1 MNSTHDPSGRRKII
15 STSGL
20 TLALLLL
27 FLPFVGVS
35 CESPMGSVNAE
46 VSGWDM
52 AVGGKP
58 SVSTTGL
65 FSMGTPAGRDIDSI
79 PVQPLMV
86 LVVVAILCAI
96 LLGVIFRSSLT
107 RAFGAAA
114 ASGLAVFLLISNQI
128 NVTNDFT
135 EKAARDMDS
144 VRTLAA
150 DWVGSRIGFWLTA
163 GVLLLITAY
172 HVAGVAASRRAGSS
186 PPADQGSRLAHPHR
200 SDPPPW

>member
-1 MNSTHDPSGRRKII
+1 MNSTHGPHGHRKLI

-20 TLALLLL
+20 TLTLLLL

-35 CESPMGSVNAE
+35 CESGMGSVNAE

-65 FSMGTPAGRDIDSI
+65 FSMGTAADQDVDSI

-86 LVVVAILCAI
+86 LAVVAILSAI
-96 LLGVIFRSSLT
+96 LLGVVLRSVLG
-107 RAFGAAA
+107 RALGAAA
-114 ASGLAVFLLISNQI
+114 ASGVATVLLISNQI
-128 NVTNDFT
+128 NVTNDLT
-135 EKAARDMDS
+135 DQAAQDMDS

-150 DWVGSRIGFWLTA
+150 DWVGSRVGFWLTL

-172 HVAGVAASRRAGSS
+172 HVAGVAASRRAGIS
-186 PPADQGSRLAHPHR
+186 PAADELAHPHR
-200 SDPPPW
+200 PDPPAW